1 MKKYILLA
9 AAAISLAACN
19 NDDNILDEPVAAQ
32 VSATIGESAVS
43 RATDSN
49 WTPGDAIGITM
60 DSRYVNIKHVTQ
72 EGDGSFT
79 ADNTLYFKNKRE
91 PVALTAYYPY
101 ADRVSASAPV
111 LEASAIADHQTPAE
125 QAKFDFLYARLDG
138 VSGAEPNVNFTFSHR
153 MCKLT
158 FIFENGND
166 GTDVSKITSY
176 EISGLVL
183 DGSFN
188 TSTGDCAAKPSP
200 QAPLSITIPEGTVK
214 HGEAVPS
221 LIVFPQTVEKLTLKI
236 SDSEGQDYA
245 CELKFK
251 DNKLLPGNNY
261 QWTITVKKTGLVLK
275 QSGINKWADNKTDTD
290 AVSE

>member
-72 EGDGSFT
+72 EGDGNFT

-158 FIFENGND
+158 FIFENGD

-188 TSTGDCAAKPSP
+188 TSTGDCAAKSSP
-200 QAPLSITIPEGTVK
+200 QAPLSITIPEGTVE

-221 LIVFPQTVEKLTLKI
+221 LIVFPQTVATVTMKI
-236 SDSEGQDYA
+236 KDNQNQDYT
-245 CELKFK
+245 CNLQFT
-251 DNKLLPGNNY
+251 DNCLESGNNY
-261 QWTITVKKTGLVLK
+261 TYTIIVKKTGLVLK
-275 QSGINKWADNKTDTD
+275 QSGINEWDDNKTYTD